1 MNSLKLSQ
9 TNAIANGVNH
19 NDVFFYRFQRSG
31 SDLMNV
37 DGLTPV
43 TFTLPLPANSN
54 FLINSLSFVIGADEN
69 IDINKFGNVDA
80 LANGIVYSI
89 NGNQAGTI
97 KNNGDVLLVSSFASI
112 SVVRIALRTQ
122 GVIVGRWDF
131 SDTFSGNCPRV
142 FNNQLAITIRDN
154 LSALPYFRMGCHGV
168 FFE

>member
-19 NDVFFYRFQRSG
+19 NDVFFYHFQRSG

-37 DGLTPV
+37 NGLTPV

-54 FLINSLSFVIGADEN
+54 FLINSLSFVIGAEEN
-69 IDINKFGNVDA
+69 IDINKFGNVA
-80 LANGIVYSI
+80 TLANGIAYSI

-97 KNNGDVLLVSSFASI
+97 KNNGDVLLVSSFTSI
-112 SVVRIALRTQ
+112 GAVRIGANTQ

-142 FNNQLAITIRDN
+142 FNNQLTITIRDN